1 MIGHGQNVF
10 FVLILASVLILA
22 PQACKASYN
31 VTMLHEQY
39 TVYACCNVIP
49 HLAMKYFKTDFQMYK
64 NIIWG
69 MEFEG

>member
-1 MIGHGQNVF
+1 MNLNIDK
-10 FVLILASVLILA
+10 ILQFNGWSRSECIL
-22 PQACKASYN
+22 CTDISICYN

-49 HLAMKYFKTDFQMYK
+49 HLAMKYFKTDFQMCK